1 MEKKI
6 NTKIESYLDDFKQ
19 NIKSW
24 IEENENINFNAKSDL
39 LKFIF
44 DYDKLNLEKE
54 DFSKRKRLKSNV
66 PQYLRCMAKRANG
79 EQCTRKKKPEFDY
92 CGTHDKNRPHG
103 IVSNDNI
110 VHKDTKKV
118 EVWIQDINGIVYYID
133 NNNNIYK
140 TEDIMANITNP
151 SIIAKY
157 KKDSDGKY
165 TYIND

>member
-54 DFSKRKRLKSNV
+54 DFSKRKRVKSNV
-66 PQYLRCMAKRANG
+66 QQYLRCMAKRANG
-79 EQCTRKKKPEFDY
+79 EQCTRKKKPDFDF
-92 CGTHDKNRPHG
+92 CGTHDKNKPHG
-103 IVSNDNI
+103 IITNDNE
-110 VHKDTKKV
+110 VHKDIKKV
-118 EVWIQDINGIVYYID
+118 EVWIQDINGIIYYID

-151 SIIAKY
+151 NIIAKY
-157 KKDSDGKY
+157 KIDNDGIY
-165 TYIND
+165 SYINN

>member
-6 NTKIESYLDDFKQ
+6 NNKIESYLDDFKQ

-79 EQCTRKKKPEFDY
+79 EQCTRKKKTEFEF

-103 IVSNDNI
+103 IVTNES
-110 VHKDTKKV
+110 VTYKDTKKI
-118 EVWIQDINGIVYYID
+118 EVWLQDINGIVYYID

-157 KKDSDGKY
+157 KKDSDGNY
-165 TYIND
+165 IYIN

>member
-6 NTKIESYLDDFKQ
+6 NIKIETYLDDFKQ
-19 NIKSW
+19 NIKTW
-24 IEENENINFNAKSDL
+24 IEENNDINFNAKSDL
-39 LKFIF
+39 LKFIY

-54 DFSKRKRLKSNV
+54 DFNKRKRIKSNI

-79 EQCTRKKKPEFDY
+79 EQCTRKKKCDNDY

-103 IVSNDNI
+103 EVSSEVI
-110 VHKDTKKV
+110 LFKDTKKV
-118 EVWIQDINGIVYYID
+118 EVWIQEINGIIYYID

-140 TEDIMANITNP
+140 TDDILSNITNP

-157 KKDSDGKY
+157 KIDDEGKY
-165 TYIND
+165 IYIT

>member
-6 NTKIESYLDDFKQ
+6 NTKIECYLDDFKQ

-44 DYDKLNLEKE
+44 DYDKLNLQKE

-66 PQYLRCMAKRANG
+66 PQYLRCMARRANG
-79 EQCTRKKKPEFDY
+79 EQCTRKKKLEFDF
-92 CGTHDKNRPHG
+92 CGTHDTNRPHG
-103 IVSNDNI
+103 IVTNDN
-110 VHKDTKKV
+110 VLHKDTKKV
-118 EVWIQDINGIVYYID
+118 EVWLQDINGIIYYID

-151 SIIAKY
+151 SVIAKY
-157 KKDSDGKY
+157 KIDVDGN
-165 TYIND
+165 YIYNN

>member
-6 NTKIESYLDDFKQ
+6 NNKIESYIDDFKQ
-19 NIKSW
+19 SIKKC
-24 IEENENINFNAKSDL
+24 IEDNDDINFSVKSEL

-66 PQYLRCMAKRANG
+66 PHYLRCMAKRANG
-79 EQCTRKKKPEFDY
+79 EQCTRKKKEDNDY

-103 IVSNDNI
+103 VVTNDTTYL
-110 VHKDTKKV
+110 KETKKI
-118 EVWIQDINGIVYYID
+118 EVWLQDINGILYYID

-140 TEDIMANITNP
+140 TEDILSNVINP
-151 SIIAKY
+151 VIISKY
-157 KKDSDGKY
+157 KINEDGN
-165 TYIND
+165 YIYVN